1 MSVVLA
7 KKNCFKMN
15 VTFGFQCNNNFFFQL
30 YLSINTM
37 LHYFQ
42 SIIFSLMKNKPIV
55 DYDNLVKLL

>member
-1 MSVVLA
+1 
-7 KKNCFKMN
+7 
-15 VTFGFQCNNNFFFQL
+15 L
-30 YLSINTM
+30 YPSINTM